1 MRALLAAAVTLGLG
15 AGVIIRDFHEQNLD
29 LRLLKGAEVSA
40 VVSSTAATL
49 NLAAKDISAYLD
61 TIAPAAAASSAA
73 ECEEAINV
81 MPRLTPTL
89 STIIQATA
97 VQDGQVLCE
106 SGTESLRRFTDGGQ
120 LPEWA
125 SHANNQLILQSAGP
139 IERSASGEWTVMLF
153 RRVRRPDAVLVAR
166 LSLSRLNDLV
176 FGRNYDDILITVT
189 DANGRTVLRSES
201 LDSRAGLSVPVSRRV
216 EGVSYTPYGLP
227 FTRNPDG
234 TLAIIQQEPVI
245 SPDSSGIT
253 RIWDGRVL
261 TNIPWLVYAGL
272 RYHKPSLAEAV
283 ASTSWSALSLLLL
296 LATLL
301 WLLYSLTQQVDA
313 VRSYVSQVAYSGN
326 MLPPAQLAS
335 EFAPLVTGFRQAF
348 DLRKRAEVQLE
359 QINTELMQR
368 VKNKI
373 ADIRRSEAFRDAVM
387 ETANDV
393 VLVVNEQGTI
403 VAANSG
409 VESVLGFSRTEIV
422 GRTVAE
428 TIVPPEFRLA
438 HQEAFRK
445 RIGQVGQWSGRRA
458 ELPVLRKDGSTIP
471 SELSIST
478 TRVGDQVFAVAFLRD
493 ISAQEQQERTLR
505 DALHAASA
513 AARAKS
519 EFLAAMSHEI
529 RTPLNGIM
537 GMLDLVLD
545 EPDGSSSKDR
555 LVVARKSAQSLLH
568 LLNSIL
574 DYSRLDAGRMELAN
588 QTFDPRSVVQE
599 VTDLA
604 RDLARMKPIDVA
616 CDVAPDLESR
626 YVGDAT
632 RLRQVLLNLA
642 SNAVK
647 FTDHG
652 RIRLSLERGSTGIR
666 VSVQDTGIGISA
678 DRMQAIFEPFTQAD
692 SSMTRRFGGS
702 GLGLAIARSMTALMG
717 GTIAAVSEPGTGST
731 FTLDLPLPAAAP
743 VAELTA
749 ARSATR
755 PVRAARILVV
765 DDDPVSQLVASYTL
779 DRVGHHCVTSST
791 GEQVVSLVRDESI
804 DLVLMDCRMPVV
816 DGQTATRHLRQAGF
830 QGPIIAVTAETSEH
844 ERLTCLAAGMD
855 DFLTK
860 PVSPAKL
867 VDTVAKWLASSRVA

>member
-15 AGVIIRDFHEQNLD
+15 AGLAIRDFNEQDRD
-29 LRLLKGAEVSA
+29 LRVLKGAEVSA
-40 VVSSTAATL
+40 VLSSTAATL
-49 NLAAKDISAYLD
+49 NLATKDISAYLD
-61 TIAPAAAASSAA
+61 AIAPAAAASSAA
-73 ECEEAINV
+73 ECEKAVNV

-89 STIIQATA
+89 STIIQVTV
-97 VQDGQVLCE
+97 VQDGRVLCE
-106 SGTESLRRFTDGGQ
+106 SGTESLRRFTSGGQ

-125 SHANNQLILQSAGP
+125 SHANDQLMLQSAGP
-139 IERSASGEWTVMLF
+139 IERSASGEWTVMLL
-153 RRVRRPDAVLVAR
+153 RRGRTPSSLLVAT
-166 LSLSRLNDLV
+166 LTLSRLNTLV
-176 FGRNYDDILITVT
+176 FDGTAADMLITVT
-189 DANGRTVLRSES
+189 DSDGRTVLRSQN
-201 LDSRAGLSVPVSRRV
+201 LDSRAGLTVPMSTRV
-216 EGVSYTPYGLP
+216 EGVSHTPFGLP
-227 FTRNPDG
+227 FTRNPNG
-234 TLAIIQQEPVI
+234 TISIIMQEPVI
-245 SPDSSGIT
+245 SPDSSGLN
-253 RIWDGRVL
+253 RIWDGRVVN
-261 TNIPWLVYAGL
+261 NIPWIIYAGL
-272 RYHKPSLAEAV
+272 PYRQQSLTEAA
-283 ASTSWSALSLLLL
+283 ASASWTVLSLLLL
-296 LATLL
+296 CTVLL

-313 VRSYVSQVAYSGN
+313 VRTYVSQVSNSGN
-326 MLPPAQLAS
+326 MLPPARLAT
-335 EFAPLVTGFRQAF
+335 EFAPLIIGFRKAF
-348 DLRKRAEVQLE
+348 DLRKRAELQLE
-359 QINTELMQR
+359 QINTQLMQR
-368 VKNKI
+368 VEIKI
-373 ADIRRSEAFRDAVM
+373 AEIRRSEAFRDAVM

-393 VLVVNEQGTI
+393 VLVVNEQDMI

-409 VESVLGFSRTEIV
+409 VESILGFSRTEIV

-428 TIVPPEFRLA
+428 TIVPPEFHLA
-438 HQEAFRK
+438 HQEAFSK
-445 RIGQVGQWSGRRA
+445 RFGQVGHFSGRRV
-458 ELPVLRKDGSTIP
+458 EFPVLRKDGSTIP
-471 SELSIST
+471 AELSVST
-478 TRVGDQVFAVAFLRD
+478 TRVGDQVFAVGFLRD
-493 ISAQEQQERTLR
+493 ISAQEQQERALR
-505 DALHAASA
+505 DALQAASA

-545 EPDGSSSKDR
+545 EPDGSSRKDR
-555 LVVARKSAQSLLH
+555 LVVARKSAQTLLH

-574 DYSRLDAGRMELAN
+574 DYSRLDAGRIELAN
-588 QTFDPRSVVQE
+588 ETFDPRSVVQE

-652 RIRLSLERGSTGIR
+652 RIRLSLERASTGIR
-666 VSVQDTGIGISA
+666 VSVQDTGIGIPA

-702 GLGLAIARSMTALMG
+702 GLGLAIARSMAALMG

-743 VAELTA
+743 VDELTA
-749 ARSATR
+749 ARRATR

-765 DDDPVSQLVASYTL
+765 DDDPVSQLVASDTL

-804 DLVLMDCRMPVV
+804 DLVLMDCRMPVI

-830 QGPIIAVTAETSEH
+830 QGPIIAVTAEASEH
-844 ERLTCLAAGMD
+844 ERLTCLNAGMD

-867 VDTVAKWLASSRVA
+867 VDIVAKWLASSRAA